1 VSGRP
6 RPAQYTVRFTP
17 AAERELRRLRA
28 DDAVRLRRPIL
39 GLALEPRPPGSQRIS
54 GSDYLR
60 IRDGDL
66 RVIYLIDDSE
76 RGVIIVRIARRSES
90 TYRRL

>member
-6 RPAQYTVRFTP
+6 RPARYTVRFTP
-17 AAERELRRLRA
+17 AAERELGKLRA

-39 GLALEPRPPGSQRIS
+39 GLALESRPPGSQRIS
-54 GSDYLR
+54 GSRYLR
-60 IRDGDL
+60 IRDGEL
-66 RVIYLIDDSE
+66 RVIYLVDESE
-76 RGVIIVRIARRSES
+76 QVVLIVRIARRSES